1 MFIKFLLTLALKTG
15 ETKTF
20 LRGLEFKQK
29 SCFYIEGE
37 DRVIC
42 GETPKGPL
50 LYL

>member
-37 DRVIC
+37 ARVIC